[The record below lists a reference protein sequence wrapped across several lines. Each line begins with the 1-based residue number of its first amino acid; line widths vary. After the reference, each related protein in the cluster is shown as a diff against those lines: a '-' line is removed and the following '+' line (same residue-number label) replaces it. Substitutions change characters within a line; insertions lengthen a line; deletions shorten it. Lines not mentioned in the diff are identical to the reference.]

1 MINSFWWGHG
11 RTTQRGIN
19 WLRWEK
25 LSVHKNHGGMGF
37 KDLTALNLAMLG
49 KQEWKFL
56 AEPDSLVSRMFK
68 ARYFPNNSFLTAAVG
83 HNPSYVWRSI
93 HRARFIVRGGARW
106 SIGAGDTIRILGEPW
121 ILNGECIDAN
131 IEGAQFVRAMSINN
145 LMMPNDKR
153 WNENTVRQVFSA
165 ELANKIL
172 STPFVAHVQSD
183 RLVWKA
189 ERNGKY
195 SVKSAYRLCVEEL
208 IDTSHLCCPGKWS
221 SI

>member
-1 MINSFWWGHG
+1 
-11 RTTQRGIN
+11 
-19 WLRWEK
+19 
-25 LSVHKNHGGMGF
+25 
-37 KDLTALNLAMLG
+37 
-49 KQEWKFL
+49 
-56 AEPDSLVSRMFK
+56 
-68 ARYFPNNSFLTAAVG
+68 
-83 HNPSYVWRSI
+83 
-93 HRARFIVRGGARW
+93 
-106 SIGAGDTIRILGEPW
+106 
-121 ILNGECIDAN
+121 
-131 IEGAQFVRAMSINN
+131 MSINN

-172 STPFVAHVQSD
+172 TTPFVAHVQSD

-221 SI
+221 SIWKLKVPPKVRNLIWRVCRRCLPMRFDSMIKEYSVLRIV